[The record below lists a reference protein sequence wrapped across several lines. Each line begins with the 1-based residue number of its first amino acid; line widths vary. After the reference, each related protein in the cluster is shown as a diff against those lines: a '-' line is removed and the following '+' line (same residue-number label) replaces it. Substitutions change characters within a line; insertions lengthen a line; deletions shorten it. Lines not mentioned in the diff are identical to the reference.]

1 MSFQPNTTVYLC
13 AGTGIDASNSIWWHR
28 FAYPSSSVPND
39 NSWWNTCFQWFKAH
53 SIAEGHWYCT
63 YLDPSRGYFQIGRL
77 PLNDRSIP
85 MGEDGLGS
93 SEQQYLIDSEDI
105 PFAECLRGVDYICFV
120 NDGEV
125 DGVADVQYA
134 FVTNIVS
141 VNYNTARVFF
151 TIDAIM
157 TYQKYFFLGK
167 CMVERDMQFEERLT
181 EQGVPNQAQKN
192 VKPEPIEPDE
202 TQYVFQRFADSI
214 DAVQALNLGNYN
226 RLFVTSDVDLSDASA
241 IEPNQYYGG
250 LPAFRPAPSTQ
261 IGVIGGN
268 GLTQLGLGL
277 YYVANRVNPVFTK
290 LGSFNAMEHIL
301 MSYAVPEK
309 LAPNVPSDN
318 TGEGGTGITFIN
330 NTNAV
335 LNPDY
340 TEITPPIQLQ
350 IPSVLNDNT
359 TVEDASGFRPINLKT
374 LHAPYCYVSIA
385 DKQGGSVEIVPQLLG
400 ALSTQN
406 RDYVYKL
413 LIKFIPTIAPNTASI
428 LYIDDY
434 RGRLGRRDF
443 PLLTAWQIP
452 SYTMTPNNSGWRLTQ
467 ISAGSY
473 GAVGLTQ
480 VAIGGAAVAAIALGV
495 TVATGGIGG
504 GVLATLGNIATAAVP
519 SAGGVSA
526 AALLTHV
533 ASGIAGAGGGSIGNA
548 IATKKAANIQRTY
561 GLPKASGG
569 LSDGYT
575 YDTIQSAKYVP
586 YYVHLRTDI
595 LKEID
600 TMFSV
605 YGYTQNAFRFPH
617 INIRKRWCYVQVESA
632 NILGLGAN
640 NYTKG
645 GVPFEMRQ
653 QIQERLQSGVTF
665 WNVRH
670 AIMGDGDTGAS
681 DVTDYTDGR
690 IQSCIHQQFVR
701 NYGATADSEI
711 MKENASWLG
720 SYASDYSDDV
730 NEADIV

>member
-1 MSFQPNTTVYLC
+1 MGFQPNTTVYLC
-13 AGTGIDASNSIWWHR
+13 AGTGIDTNNSIWWHR

-53 SIAEGHWYCT
+53 AIAEGHWYCT
-63 YLDPSRGYFQIGRL
+63 YLDPARGYFQVGRL
-77 PLNDRSIP
+77 PLNDGSIP
-85 MGEDGLGS
+85 MGESGLGS
-93 SEQQYLIDSEDI
+93 SEQQYLFESEDI

-120 NDGEV
+120 NDGLT

-134 FVTNIVS
+134 FVTSIVS
-141 VNYNTARVFF
+141 INYNTARVYF

-167 CMVERDMQFEERLT
+167 CMVERDMQYAERVT
-181 EQGVPNQAQKN
+181 ELGVPNPQQLN
-192 VKPEPIEPDE
+192 LKPEPISPDD
-202 TQYVFQRFADSI
+202 TQYVFQRFADTFG
-214 DAVQALNLGNYN
+214 AVQDLNLGKYN
-226 RLFVTSDVDLSDASA
+226 RLFVTSDVDLSD
-241 IEPNQYYGG
+241 PNMIQPNSYYGG
-250 LPAFRPAPSTQ
+250 LPAFKPAPSTQ
-261 IGVIGGN
+261 IGLLGEADS
-268 GLTQLGLGL
+268 TQLGLGL
-277 YYVANRVNPVFTK
+277 YFIGNRVNAVFEK

-301 MSYAVPEK
+301 FSYAVPEQ
-309 LAPNVPSDN
+309 LAPNIPTSD
-318 TGEGGTGITFIN
+318 IVFIN

-335 LNPDY
+335 YNPKY
-340 TEITPPIQLQ
+340 VEGAAPIELP
-350 IPSVLNDNT
+350 IPSKLNDDIVIT
-359 TVEDASGFRPINLKT
+359 GSSGFQPVNLKT

-385 DKQGGSVEIVPQLLG
+385 DKQGGSVEIMPQLLG
-400 ALSTQN
+400 VNSN
-406 RDYVYKL
+406 VDESFVYKL
-413 LIKFIPTIAPNTASI
+413 LLNLRTTVAPNTASI
-428 LYIDDY
+428 LFVDDY
-434 RGRLGRRDF
+434 KGRLGRRDF
-443 PLLTAWQIP
+443 PLFTAWQIP
-452 SYTMTPNNSGWRLTQ
+452 SYTMTPNNSGWRLTELN
-467 ISAGSY
+467 AGSY
-473 GAVGLTQ
+473 GQIGVTQ
-480 VAIGGAAVAAIALGV
+480 IAIGGAIVAAIAALV
-495 TVATGGIGG
+495 VATGGAGVAAAGGAASAGGLGGLLTASVPAAGGISAASLMAHVGG
-504 GVLATLGNIATAAVP
+504 GV
-519 SAGGVSA
+519 
-526 AALLTHV
+526 
-533 ASGIAGAGGGSIGNA
+533 AGAGGGSISNA
-548 IATKKAANIQRTY
+548 IATKKAANIQRNY
-561 GLPKASGG
+561 GLPKAAGG

-575 YDTIQSAKYVP
+575 YDTIQSARYVP

-632 NILGLGAN
+632 NIIGLGAN

-701 NYGATADSEI
+701 NYGATPDSNI

-720 SYASDYSDDV
+720 SYAPDYSDDV
-730 NEADIV
+730 SEADII

>member
-13 AGTGIDASNSIWWHR
+13 AGTGIDTSNSIWWHR

-167 CMVERDMQFEERLT
+167 CMVERDMQFAERVT
-181 EQGVPNQAQKN
+181 ELGIPNPQQLN
-192 VKPEPIEPDE
+192 LKPEPIEPED
-202 TQYVFQRFADSI
+202 TQYVFQRYANTFG
-214 DAVQALNLGNYN
+214 AVQDLNLGQYN
-226 RLFVTSDVDLSDASA
+226 RLFVTSDVDLSD
-241 IEPNQYYGG
+241 PNMIQPNAYYGG
-250 LPAFRPAPSTQ
+250 LPAFKPAPSTL
-261 IGVIGGN
+261 IGEIGSGSN
-268 GLTQLGLGL
+268 TQLGLGL
-277 YYVANRVNPVFTK
+277 YYIGNRVNPVFEK

-301 MSYAVPEK
+301 FSYAVPQE
-309 LAPNVPSDN
+309 LAPNIPTSD
-318 TGEGGTGITFIN
+318 IVFIN

-335 LNPDY
+335 YNPKY
-340 TEITPPIQLQ
+340 AEGAPAIELP
-350 IPSVLNDNT
+350 IPSKINDD
-359 TVEDASGFRPINLKT
+359 VEIVGSSGFQPINLKT

-400 ALSTQN
+400 VNSN
-406 RDYVYKL
+406 IDESFVYKL
-413 LIKFIPTIAPNTASI
+413 LLNLRASVAPNTASI

-434 RGRLGRRDF
+434 KGRLGRRDF
-443 PLLTAWQIP
+443 PLYTAWQIP

-473 GAVGLTQ
+473 GTIGLTQ

-495 TVATGGIGG
+495 TIATGGIGG

-526 AALLTHV
+526 AALMTHV

>member
-13 AGTGIDASNSIWWHR
+13 AGTGIDSSNSIWWHR

-53 SIAEGHWYCT
+53 AIAEGHWYCT
-63 YLDPSRGYFQIGRL
+63 YLDPARGYFQVGRL
-77 PLNDRSIP
+77 PLNNGSIP
-85 MGEDGLGS
+85 MGESGLGS
-93 SEQQYLIDSEDI
+93 SEQQYLLESEDI

-120 NDGEV
+120 NDGDAE
-125 DGVADVQYA
+125 GVSDVQYA

-141 VNYNTARVFF
+141 LNYNTARVFF

-167 CMVERDMQFEERLT
+167 CMVERDMQFQERLT
-181 EQGVPNQAQKN
+181 EMGVPNQQQKN
-192 VKPEPIEPDE
+192 LKPEPIEPDE
-202 TQYVFQRFADSI
+202 TQYVFQRFADSYGGVS
-214 DAVQALNLGNYN
+214 DLNLGNYN
-226 RLFVTSDVDLSDASA
+226 RLFVTSDVDLSDPNA
-241 IEPNQYYGG
+241 IEPNPYYGG
-250 LPAFRPAPSTQ
+250 LPAFNPAPSTQ
-261 IGVIGGN
+261 IGQIGGD

-277 YYVANRVNPVFTK
+277 YYVSNRVNPVFTK

-301 MSYAVPEK
+301 MSYVVPQK
-309 LAPNVPSDN
+309 LAPNVPAD
-318 TGEGGTGITFIN
+318 TGGSGIFFIN

-340 TEITPPIQLQ
+340 TETSSPIQLL
-350 IPSVLNDNT
+350 IPSALNDNL
-359 TVEDASGFRPINLKT
+359 TVEDSSGFTPINLKT

-385 DKQGGSVEIVPQLLG
+385 DKQGGSIEIAPQMLG
-400 ALSTQN
+400 ELSTQN
-406 RDYVYKL
+406 RAYVYKL
-413 LIKFIPTIAPNTASI
+413 LIKFIPTVAPNTASI
-428 LYIDDY
+428 LYVDDY
-434 RGRLGRRDF
+434 RGRVGRRDF

-467 ISAGSY
+467 LNAGSY
-473 GAVGLTQ
+473 GQTGITQ
-480 VAIGGAAVAAIALGV
+480 IAIGGAIVAAIAALVIG
-495 TVATGGIGG
+495 TGGAAGVGLG
-504 GVLATLGNIATAAVP
+504 GVLTASVP
-519 SAGGVSA
+519 SAGGISA
-526 AALLTHV
+526 ASLMAHV
-533 ASGIAGAGGGSIGNA
+533 GGGVAGAGGGSISNA
-548 IATKKAANIQRTY
+548 LATKKAANIQRNY
-561 GLPKASGG
+561 GLPKAAGG
-569 LSDGYT
+569 LPDGYT

-586 YYVHLRTDI
+586 YYVHLRTDT

-632 NILGLGAN
+632 NIIGLGAN

-653 QIQERLQSGVTF
+653 QIQERLQGGVTF
-665 WNVRH
+665 WNLRH

-681 DVTDYTDGR
+681 DVSDYTDGR

-701 NYGATADSEI
+701 NYGATADSLI
-711 MKENASWLG
+711 MKENASWVG
-720 SYASDYSDDV
+720 AYASDYSDDV
-730 NEADIV
+730 NEADII